1 MQSLAVVGV
10 AGDLGFPAVRLVDD
24 RAQLVEGQRRLR
36 DEVAL
41 LVEPRTVRHVDL
53 DPVRAVIELLA
64 RRLARLNRAV
74 NELRAFRD
82 RDLRRVSLEVVA
94 AGGGDRARR
103 GEDARAGNASL

>member
-41 LVEPRTVRHVDL
+41 FVEPRTVRHVDL
-53 DPVRAVIELLA
+53 DPVGAVLELLA
-64 RRLARLNRAV
+64 RGFARLNRTV
-74 NELRAFRD
+74 DDLDSLRN
-82 RDLRRVSLEVVA
+82 RDLRRVSLQVVA
-94 AGGGDRARR
+94 AGGRDAARG
-103 GEDARAGNASL
+103 GED